1 MFCLGGTFRAMVNG
15 GEFHANDN
23 TINLGQDVV
32 DLIDW
37 MRIPEQSKRPS
48 SSEVL
53 AKLADMKIHFDS

>member
-1 MFCLGGTFRAMVNG
+1 MVNG
-15 GEFHANDN
+15 GEFHADDN

-37 MRIPEQSKRPS
+37 MRIPKQSQRPS
-48 SSEVL
+48 SREVL